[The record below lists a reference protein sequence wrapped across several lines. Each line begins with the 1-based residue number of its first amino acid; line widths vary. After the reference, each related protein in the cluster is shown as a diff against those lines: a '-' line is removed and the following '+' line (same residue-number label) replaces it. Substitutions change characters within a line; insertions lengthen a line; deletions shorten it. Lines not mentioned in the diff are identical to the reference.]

1 MTNAIFLK
9 SFWHLKV
16 TQPFTCFSVNQ
27 VYMFLRQSNIFI
39 SSPHWIFISS
49 LVGFVVSLV
58 GFVISR
64 VENLLLG
71 LTPEKFWKF
80 GIFPGESSSPYRGT
94 ETGCIQLLR
103 SNSRE
108 HSTSKR
114 STYYPILCHHH
125 KFTANTNCEI
135 YRISTIRRKKSLIW
149 TIAGNWKQGFE

>member
-39 SSPHWIFISS
+39 SSPRWIFISS

-71 LTPEKFWKF
+71 LIPEKFWKF
-80 GIFPGESSSPYRGT
+80 GIFPDESSSPYGGT

-135 YRISTIRRKKSLIW
+135 YRISTIRRKKPLIR